1 MKTEQLSQLVDA
13 IVAQVRGYV
22 SEQLGARDKRV
33 EVLEARIAELENR
46 QSDPQRTLPFP
57 PKRVA

>member
-1 MKTEQLSQLVDA
+1 MKRTQLVQLVDA
-13 IVAQVRGYV
+13 IVTQVRGYV
-22 SEQLGARDKRV
+22 AERVATQDKRV

-46 QSDPQRTLPFP
+46 QADPQKTLPFP